1 MSGKLTSNST
11 PAERAVGCSFAE
23 NFVSQADVELNGGT
37 VAGTPTIDF
46 GATFDGT
53 TDYISYVLDGKEF
66 NSDELS
72 IVIEFNP
79 DFEADDDEDHCLM
92 GGGSSDDY
100 WLLKH
105 NANSIRLDLG
115 NTTIGYIPLLDYQ
128 SYWNVGSRNVIVV
141 SGTSG
146 NTSVW
151 LNGNVILDEKN
162 TVWTETIIDNMTI
175 GSRHSSKSSF
185 FVGTISNFQV
195 YKSLLTAQDALNF
208 YNNDT
213 YNYRNKAVL
222 DLPMGMA
229 QHDPTNVRCLD
240 VSGNG
245 KHAQFGDGSTSTT
258 YPTKQTTHGYD
269 FDGGDYMIA
278 TPDLNVGDSGSL
290 AFVMEFSPDFNYDEN
305 AVTYLYGST
314 AESIF
319 AVIKQNNASSN
330 VLDIWMG
337 NEKIDSIAEA
347 TYSPYWRKGQRN
359 ELIISGT
366 GGDGSSNITRA
377 WLNGV
382 EIMNDTV
389 EWYGG
394 TDVTSLTMGASYSI
408 GNFFNGKIT
417 SFQVYPFILTPTQV
431 QDLTINLM
439 KKINDV

>member
-11 PAERAVGCSFAE
+11 PAERAVGCVFAE
-23 NFVSQADVELNGGT
+23 NFVSNAEVIKNGGT
-37 VAGTPTIDF
+37 VTGDPTIDF

-269 FDGGDYMIA
+269 FDGGDYLTGTA
-278 TPDLNVGDSGSL
+278 TGLFNSAEISIVC
-290 AFVMEFSPDFNYDEN
+290 EFYPDFATDDDVS
-305 AVTYLYGST
+305 AFLLSST
-314 AESIF
+314 DTTEYRIQKF
-319 AVIKQNNASSN
+319 NNFEAN
-330 VLDIWMG
+330 VLFMKLGDTSFG
-337 NEKIDSIAEA
+337 IAEA
-347 TYSPYWRKGQRN
+347 TYSPYWYVGQKN
-359 ELIISGT
+359 VLVISGT
-366 GGDGSSNITRA
+366 TGATDV
-377 WLNGV
+377 WLNGHQ
-382 EIMNDTV
+382 ILTADNTA
-389 EWYGG
+389 WSPTNPANFWIGSNYNAA
-394 TDVTSLTMGASYSI
+394 SL
-408 GNFFNGKIT
+408 FNGKIT
-417 SFQVYPFILTPTQV
+417 GFQVYPFLLTPTQV
-431 QDLTINLM
+431 QDIQIDSN
-439 KKINDV
+439 KKINNV

>member
-1 MSGKLTSNST
+1 MSLLTKNST

-37 VAGTPTIDF
+37 VSGNPQINR

-53 TDYISYVLDGKEF
+53 NDYISYVLDGKEF

-229 QHDPTNVRCLD
+229 QHDPTNVRSLD
-240 VSGNG
+240 VSGNDY
-245 KHAQFGDGSTSTT
+245 HAQFGNGSTPST
-258 YPTKQTTHGYD
+258 YPTKNVKRGY
-269 FDGGDYMIA
+269 
-278 TPDLNVGDSGSL
+278 VGDDASYL
-290 AFVMEFSPDFNYDEN
+290 VVNN
-305 AVTYLYGST
+305 AVFDASEDFSVGFLIDWDMSGLKGIFSKRDGAGDGVYVYRYYGNIKLKYNSATCVADVEKGVST
-314 AESIF
+314 VVFTCDTSGNAISYVNGIAQNTLNISGITITLTSQKIFLGCFANADTPLSIF
-319 AVIKQNNASSN
+319 TDNQKLLS
-330 VLDIWMG
+330 
-337 NEKIDSIAEA
+337 
-347 TYSPYWRKGQRN
+347 TYVQ
-359 ELIISGT
+359 T
-366 GGDGSSNITRA
+366 GIMTPLQVADYHIT
-377 WLNGV
+377 
-382 EIMNDTV
+382 M
-389 EWYGG
+389 
-394 TDVTSLTMGASYSI
+394 
-408 GNFFNGKIT
+408 
-417 SFQVYPFILTPTQV
+417 
-431 QDLTINLM
+431 M